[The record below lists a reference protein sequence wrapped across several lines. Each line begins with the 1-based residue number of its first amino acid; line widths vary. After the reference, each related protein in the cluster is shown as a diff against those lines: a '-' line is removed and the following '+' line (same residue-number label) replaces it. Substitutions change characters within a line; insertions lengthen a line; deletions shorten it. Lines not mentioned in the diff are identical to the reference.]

1 MYVVL
6 LRSYLSTLSN
16 LQVFVRL
23 LTRLRPLPFPIFFPL
38 SLPYYKVPR
47 PSADGSP
54 VPGLL
59 RIFIEYQDVAAA
71 TAAATELNG
80 KPFAGQ
86 TVQVR

>member
-1 MYVVL
+1 MVEVML
-6 LRSYLSTLSN
+6 IDRCVH
-16 LQVFVRL
+16 VF
-23 LTRLRPLPFPIFFPL
+23 TSSHPSPPIALPHLVSPL
-38 SLPYYKVPR
+38 SLPYDKVPR